1 MADKS
6 KPQINSWVFDYEY
19 GPMWMFN
26 IGRSYAV
33 LDGPEKALAYM
44 RGTEAYRPEV
54 TTAPLESVVPLAM
67 VDAWLDA
74 HEADDDPEPDG
85 FGTARQQAYRYLSH
99 NGFDGTCACCGV
111 DFTEYMP

>member
-1 MADKS
+1 MSDKS
-6 KPQINSWVFDYEY
+6 KPQIGSWVFDYYY

-26 IGRSYAV
+26 IQP
-33 LDGPEKALAYM
+33 GPTTPLAYM
-44 RGTEAYRPEV
+44 RSTEVYIPEV
-54 TTAPLESVVPLAM
+54 STAPLSEVVPLAL

-74 HEADDDPEPDG
+74 HEAEDDPEPDG
-85 FGTARQQAYRYLSH
+85 YGTARQQAYRYLSF